1 MTKKRDL
8 PSMPDVLPPEGAGMP
23 DVAADAAPA
32 DEAPGVAVFATAD
45 GSVRVEVRLQGGT
58 LWLSQK
64 QLAQLYGVTVPN
76 IAQHL
81 RHIYADGELVR
92 EATVKKYLIVATNG
106 KHYETQHYN
115 LDVVLHVGYRVRSTV
130 GTLFRAWATERL
142 REYMVKGFT
151 MNDDQLKYGDGYDA
165 HFRELLERIRADF
178 RALLGDA
185 KPAADTYA
193 AAADYAELV
202 GSALAEAFRRNLTA
216 DALPDGRLYW
226 NIADRVVRPLL
237 EEEHLLVA
245 DASAA
250 VQQALN
256 QQANLG
262 IAPQRAVLP
271 TDAVDDLL
279 NKVSTAEQFADVAW
293 ALDEP
298 VRTFFRM
305 VVDDTLKRNV
315 DFQGKAGLRP
325 RVIRTAESHCCK
337 WCSALAGTYDYPRVP
352 KDVYRRHERC
362 RCRVEYDPGEGRRQ
376 NVWNKTWTEDEDAR
390 QARIQKIQ
398 NPSTNRDDSAKI
410 EARKQIGLPPVDSPE
425 IKAIKAAMS
434 EQVLSLPETAQE
446 ALRQYTGFTATRV
459 NSAIR
464 NGKITPQIQETI
476 SALDNALAS
485 GVMPQSVTLYR
496 NTALSFLGF
505 GLPKNPTLQDLQD
518 LVDLTP
524 EFPIFISTSFQDLHL
539 PGRDTLIQLHV
550 PAGYKGCQ
558 FLQPVA
564 LPKFKSQDEVLFAR
578 GMQYRVL
585 DVGRKDDR
593 YFLEIEVLQNV

>member
-1 MTKKRDL
+1 M
-8 PSMPDVLPPEGAGMP
+8 
-23 DVAADAAPA
+23 ADKDIAP
-32 DEAPGVAVFATAD
+32 
-45 GSVRVEVRLQGGT
+45 
-58 LWLSQK
+58 
-64 QLAQLYGVTVPN
+64 
-76 IAQHL
+76 
-81 RHIYADGELVR
+81 
-92 EATVKKYLIVATNG
+92 
-106 KHYETQHYN
+106 
-115 LDVVLHVGYRVRSTV
+115 
-130 GTLFRAWATERL
+130 
-142 REYMVKGFT
+142 
-151 MNDDQLKYGDGYDA
+151 
-165 HFRELLERIRADF
+165 ELLERIRADF

-279 NKVSTAEQFADVAW
+279 NKVSTAEQFSDVAW

-298 VRTFFRM
+298 VRTFSRM

-446 ALRQYTGFTATRV
+446 ALRQYTG
-459 NSAIR
+459 
-464 NGKITPQIQETI
+464 
-476 SALDNALAS
+476 
-485 GVMPQSVTLYR
+485 
-496 NTALSFLGF
+496 
-505 GLPKNPTLQDLQD
+505 
-518 LVDLTP
+518 
-524 EFPIFISTSFQDLHL
+524 
-539 PGRDTLIQLHV
+539 
-550 PAGYKGCQ
+550 
-558 FLQPVA
+558 
-564 LPKFKSQDEVLFAR
+564 
-578 GMQYRVL
+578 
-585 DVGRKDDR
+585 
-593 YFLEIEVLQNV
+593 

>member
-1 MTKKRDL
+1 M
-8 PSMPDVLPPEGAGMP
+8 
-23 DVAADAAPA
+23 ADKDIAP
-32 DEAPGVAVFATAD
+32 
-45 GSVRVEVRLQGGT
+45 
-58 LWLSQK
+58 
-64 QLAQLYGVTVPN
+64 
-76 IAQHL
+76 
-81 RHIYADGELVR
+81 
-92 EATVKKYLIVATNG
+92 
-106 KHYETQHYN
+106 
-115 LDVVLHVGYRVRSTV
+115 
-130 GTLFRAWATERL
+130 
-142 REYMVKGFT
+142 
-151 MNDDQLKYGDGYDA
+151 
-165 HFRELLERIRADF
+165 ELLERIRADF

-193 AAADYAELV
+193 AAADYAEIV

-279 NKVSTAEQFADVAW
+279 NKVSTAEQFADVAG

-298 VRTFFRM
+298 VRTFSRM

-376 NVWNKTWTEDEDAR
+376 NVWNKTWSEDEESR
-390 QARIQKIQ
+390 QARREFAEIPLPNKVRLPQKSPLQ
-398 NPSTNRDDSAKI
+398 SV
-410 EARKQIGLPPVDSPE
+410 LPEYLRTALPGVDSITYDTGYDMARHADE
-425 IKAIKAAMS
+425 IK
-434 EQVLSLPETAQE
+434 TAQWLHDHLGGDIMLLNE
-446 ALRQYTGFTATRV
+446 ANNYKAMTPDYIWNGKLWDLKTASTEKSA
-459 NSAIR
+459 NSAVR
-464 NGKITPQIQETI
+464 HGLKQIQENPGGIILNYGQNII
-476 SALDNALAS
+476 S
-485 GVMPQSVTLYR
+485 
-496 NTALSFLGF
+496 
-505 GLPKNPTLQDLQD
+505 
-518 LVDLTP
+518 VDSL
-524 EFPIFISTSFQDLHL
+524 
-539 PGRDTLIQLHV
+539 
-550 PAGYKGCQ
+550 K
-558 FLQPVA
+558 
-564 LPKFKSQDEVLFAR
+564 EVL
-578 GMQYRVL
+578 
-585 DVGRKDDR
+585 RKR
-593 YFLEIEVLQNV
+593 LTASATQNVDILVICKDELLTVQRFVAKK

>member
-1 MTKKRDL
+1 M
-8 PSMPDVLPPEGAGMP
+8 
-23 DVAADAAPA
+23 ADKDIAP
-32 DEAPGVAVFATAD
+32 
-45 GSVRVEVRLQGGT
+45 
-58 LWLSQK
+58 
-64 QLAQLYGVTVPN
+64 
-76 IAQHL
+76 
-81 RHIYADGELVR
+81 
-92 EATVKKYLIVATNG
+92 
-106 KHYETQHYN
+106 
-115 LDVVLHVGYRVRSTV
+115 
-130 GTLFRAWATERL
+130 
-142 REYMVKGFT
+142 
-151 MNDDQLKYGDGYDA
+151 
-165 HFRELLERIRADF
+165 ELLERIRADF

-298 VRTFFRM
+298 VRTFSRM

-337 WCSALAGTYDYPRVP
+337 WCSALAGTYSYPHVP

-362 RCRVEYDPGEGRRQ
+362 RCRVEYDPGSGRRQ
-376 NVWNKTWTEDEDAR
+376 NVWNKTWTEDPEVL
-390 QARIQKIQ
+390 QV
-398 NPSTNRDDSAKI
+398 
-410 EARKQIGLPPVDSPE
+410 RKQFAETPLPNKVHLPKEDPLQNVLPEYLRAATPGIGSISYDTGYDMVRHADE
-425 IKAIKAAMS
+425 IK
-434 EQVLSLPETAQE
+434 TAQWLHDHLGGDIVLLNE
-446 ALRQYTGFTATRV
+446 AHEVGQRMPDYLWRGSFWDLKTSSSEKSA

-464 NGKITPQIQETI
+464 HGLSQIQENPGGIILNFNENSFSMQILKEVIRKRMQWYSLTNDI
-476 SALDNALAS
+476 DILVLSHNQLVGAL
-485 GVMPQSVTLYR
+485 R
-496 NTALSFLGF
+496 
-505 GLPKNPTLQDLQD
+505 
-518 LVDLTP
+518 
-524 EFPIFISTSFQDLHL
+524 
-539 PGRDTLIQLHV
+539 
-550 PAGYKGCQ
+550 YK
-558 FLQPVA
+558 
-564 LPKFKSQDEVLFAR
+564 
-578 GMQYRVL
+578 
-585 DVGRKDDR
+585 KDGS
-593 YFLEIEVLQNV
+593 LL

>member
-1 MTKKRDL
+1 M
-8 PSMPDVLPPEGAGMP
+8 
-23 DVAADAAPA
+23 ADKDIAP
-32 DEAPGVAVFATAD
+32 
-45 GSVRVEVRLQGGT
+45 
-58 LWLSQK
+58 
-64 QLAQLYGVTVPN
+64 
-76 IAQHL
+76 
-81 RHIYADGELVR
+81 
-92 EATVKKYLIVATNG
+92 
-106 KHYETQHYN
+106 
-115 LDVVLHVGYRVRSTV
+115 
-130 GTLFRAWATERL
+130 
-142 REYMVKGFT
+142 
-151 MNDDQLKYGDGYDA
+151 
-165 HFRELLERIRADF
+165 ELLERIRADF

-298 VRTFFRM
+298 VRTFSRM

-459 NSAIR
+459 NFAIR

-593 YFLEIEVLQNV
+593 YFFRDRGAPKCLNFCVKRISAWGSVLHFTACRSVSRNAMSVFTGMDRANAKS

>member
-1 MTKKRDL
+1 M
-8 PSMPDVLPPEGAGMP
+8 
-23 DVAADAAPA
+23 ADKDIAP
-32 DEAPGVAVFATAD
+32 
-45 GSVRVEVRLQGGT
+45 
-58 LWLSQK
+58 
-64 QLAQLYGVTVPN
+64 
-76 IAQHL
+76 
-81 RHIYADGELVR
+81 
-92 EATVKKYLIVATNG
+92 
-106 KHYETQHYN
+106 
-115 LDVVLHVGYRVRSTV
+115 
-130 GTLFRAWATERL
+130 
-142 REYMVKGFT
+142 
-151 MNDDQLKYGDGYDA
+151 
-165 HFRELLERIRADF
+165 ELLERIRADF

-298 VRTFFRM
+298 VRTFSRM

-376 NVWNKTWTEDEDAR
+376 NVWNKTWTEDPEVL
-390 QARIQKIQ
+390 QV
-398 NPSTNRDDSAKI
+398 
-410 EARKQIGLPPVDSPE
+410 RKQFAETPLPNKVHLPKEDPLQNVLPEYLRAATPGIGSISYDTGYDMVRHADE
-425 IKAIKAAMS
+425 IK
-434 EQVLSLPETAQE
+434 TAQWLHDHLGGDIVLLNE
-446 ALRQYTGFTATRV
+446 AHEVGQRMPDYLWRGSFWDLKTSSSEKSA

-464 NGKITPQIQETI
+464 HGLSQIQENPGGIILNFNENSFSMQILKEVIRKRMQWYSLTNDI
-476 SALDNALAS
+476 DILVLSHNQLVGAL
-485 GVMPQSVTLYR
+485 R
-496 NTALSFLGF
+496 
-505 GLPKNPTLQDLQD
+505 
-518 LVDLTP
+518 
-524 EFPIFISTSFQDLHL
+524 
-539 PGRDTLIQLHV
+539 
-550 PAGYKGCQ
+550 YK
-558 FLQPVA
+558 
-564 LPKFKSQDEVLFAR
+564 
-578 GMQYRVL
+578 
-585 DVGRKDDR
+585 KDGS
-593 YFLEIEVLQNV
+593 LL

>member
-1 MTKKRDL
+1 M
-8 PSMPDVLPPEGAGMP
+8 
-23 DVAADAAPA
+23 ADKDIAP
-32 DEAPGVAVFATAD
+32 
-45 GSVRVEVRLQGGT
+45 
-58 LWLSQK
+58 
-64 QLAQLYGVTVPN
+64 
-76 IAQHL
+76 
-81 RHIYADGELVR
+81 
-92 EATVKKYLIVATNG
+92 
-106 KHYETQHYN
+106 
-115 LDVVLHVGYRVRSTV
+115 
-130 GTLFRAWATERL
+130 
-142 REYMVKGFT
+142 
-151 MNDDQLKYGDGYDA
+151 
-165 HFRELLERIRADF
+165 ELLERIRADF

-298 VRTFFRM
+298 VRTFSRM

-362 RCRVEYDPGEGRRQ
+362 RCRVEYDPGSGRRQ
-376 NVWNKTWTEDEDAR
+376 NVWNKTWTEDPEVL
-390 QARIQKIQ
+390 Q
-398 NPSTNRDDSAKI
+398 
-410 EARKQIGLPPVDSPE
+410 ARKQFAETPLPNKVRLPKEDPLQNVLPEYLRAATPGIGSISYDTGYDMVRHADE
-425 IKAIKAAMS
+425 IK
-434 EQVLSLPETAQE
+434 TAQWLHDHLGGGIVLLNE
-446 ALRQYTGFTATRV
+446 ANNYKSMTPDYIWNGRLWDLKTVSTEKSA
-459 NSAIR
+459 NSAVR
-464 NGKITPQIQETI
+464 HGLKQIQENPGGIILNYEQNAI
-476 SALDNALAS
+476 S
-485 GVMPQSVTLYR
+485 
-496 NTALSFLGF
+496 
-505 GLPKNPTLQDLQD
+505 
-518 LVDLTP
+518 VDLLKSILKKRLAASAKQDVDILVICKDELLTVQR
-524 EFPIFISTSFQDLHL
+524 FI
-539 PGRDTLIQLHV
+539 
-550 PAGYKGCQ
+550 AK
-558 FLQPVA
+558 
-564 LPKFKSQDEVLFAR
+564 K
-578 GMQYRVL
+578 
-585 DVGRKDDR
+585 
-593 YFLEIEVLQNV
+593 